1 MTSDFQ
7 IKNNSVYNPCVLFR
21 FQVQI
26 HYRLVT
32 DPKWPQAIDLERPA
46 LIGLPI
52 KIYDPGT
59 RSLILEREGKIG
71 EKIKSCYS
79 FSRRPTQVDNWGE
92 ERWRSVES
100 RVATATAFN
109 GNRLER
115 DACARIIIPAA
126 PPPFFHP
133 SFRVFCLSPLKLSFG
148 SDPNSIRKSR
158 VEKEGE

>member
-59 RSLILEREGKIG
+59 RSLILEREGKIEGDKKLLQFFAPTDTGGQLGGG
-71 EKIKSCYS
+71 EVWKAGLPLLLTVIASSGMRARVLLSLPLLLHS
-79 FSRRPTQVDNWGE
+79 FIHRFEFSVYRR
-92 ERWRSVES
+92 
-100 RVATATAFN
+100 
-109 GNRLER
+109 
-115 DACARIIIPAA
+115 
-126 PPPFFHP
+126 
-133 SFRVFCLSPLKLSFG
+133 
-148 SDPNSIRKSR
+148 
-158 VEKEGE
+158 